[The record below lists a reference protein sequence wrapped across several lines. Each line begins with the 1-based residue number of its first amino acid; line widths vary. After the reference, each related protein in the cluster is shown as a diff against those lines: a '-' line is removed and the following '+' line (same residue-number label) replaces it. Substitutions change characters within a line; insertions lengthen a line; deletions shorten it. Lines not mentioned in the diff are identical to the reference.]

1 MIYFLAN
8 ERAGAV
14 KIGFSEDVGRRV
26 GELQTASPDRLTLLG
41 AVPGDLA
48 DEAAMHDLFAGSRI
62 RREWFR
68 LTDDVYR
75 EVRRILREG
84 RGARTV
90 ADELARRQGCRYGLR
105 GVLVA
110 LDGVDGLYAVRSS
123 AWGRDGRLL
132 LRVAR
137 PEDVPPEGP
146 FRLAPVSS
154 AELATR
160 LEEIRSIADIPTLA
174 DAKVALDRERAVEV
188 DAELCRL
195 MSPWPVVCRCWE
207 ASA

>member
-1 MIYFLAN
+1 MIYFLVN

-14 KIGFSEDVGRRV
+14 KIGFSENVDRRV
-26 GELQTASPDRLTLLG
+26 RELQAASPDRLTLLG

-48 DEAAMHDLFAGSRI
+48 DEASLHGLFAASRV
-62 RREWFR
+62 RREWF
-68 LTDDVYR
+68 LLDDGVYR

-105 GVLVA
+105 GVLVE

-123 AWGRDGRLL
+123 EWGRDGRLL
-132 LRVAR
+132 LRLVR
-137 PEDVPPEGP
+137 PDDLPPEGP
-146 FRLAPVSS
+146 FRLAPLSS
-154 AELATR
+154 AELAAMT
-160 LEEIRSIADIPTLA
+160 IDDIPTLA
-174 DAKVALDRERAVEV
+174 DVKAALARERAVEA
-188 DAELCRL
+188 DAGSCRL
-195 MSPWPVVCRCWE
+195 MSPWPVVCHCWE